1 MLPSKCFIYSF
12 TGEHDVRVVE
22 GYEQI
27 ISVDKIIIHP
37 DYDAYTLDYDVALI
51 KLKNPIKFNRNVRPV
66 CLPKSDFDP
75 GTICYITGWGLTA
88 ERGNVSQVNKNFNEI
103 FLLIFVENC
112 LSRFQLS
119 SLCLGF

>member
-51 KLKNPIKFNRNVRPV
+51 KLKKPINFTRNVRPV
-66 CLPKSDFDP
+66 CLPTMDFAP
-75 GTICYITGWGLTA
+75 GTKCFVTGWGATI
-88 ERGNVSQVNKNFNEI
+88 EKGNGSQVRTQLEMWKCFNFGKN
-103 FLLIFVENC
+103 
-112 LSRFQLS
+112 
-119 SLCLGF
+119 LCILTKQRNAQMI